1 MDKQN
6 FKKYKPKM
14 LIGMAGSVV
23 LAFFM
28 GLINMTIVL
37 AFITLAMCFVS

>member
-23 LAFFM
+23 LALFM
-28 GLINMTIVL
+28 GLVNMTIVL